1 MYYDRGRYAEALPWL
16 EKSGEQGELTDTW
29 AISIVAYMY
38 EEGLGTPV
46 DIEKAIEW
54 NKRGVAAHCRH
65 VAHYG
70 HVESTS
76 RYSYFCREVKRLESQ
91 YGTDIN
97 KDK

>member
-54 NKRGVAAHCRH
+54 NKRGVAAH
-65 VAHYG
+65 YG
-70 HVESTS
+70 HDESAS
-76 RYSYFCREVKRLESQ
+76 RYSYFFREVKRLESQ